1 MTSTINQSSDA
12 TPAYR
17 GYRLQ
22 ALYTL
27 YRVLNQEGP
36 SRKFQPE
43 GSEDL
48 AIYDSEH
55 RLLEIIQVKQR
66 SSSLSLS
73 SFKPEKPN
81 SFFYRAS
88 AELERNPNL
97 LITLVA
103 FGAVGPELCNALK
116 NSGSDR
122 TNVAGKIENYG
133 HLTKAKVTE
142 VIDKA
147 ILQPVDESD
156 LTAKVHTTLKE
167 SLPGVDPE
175 SAFDLLMRWLYDCA
189 ENQTIVTRA
198 TVIDRINRVGEFVV
212 ARAAYHMEWFTSI
225 IPLEDT
231 LTEAVSHRDALAN
244 EFYQGISARYDHI
257 LADLDVIRDQKLSAI
272 DGAFR
277 KHRIVIVHAASGQG
291 KTTLAYRYLRDFF
304 PSQWRFRVTSMGSR
318 EQVLRAAFAI
328 AKHADAIGIPIAVY
342 VDVAPRNTEWLELVR
357 QLAGHPKVQVL
368 VTIREE
374 DWRRTNVSDAEMPFV
389 GVELDFD
396 RTEAHAIYQALTSK
410 LTPTNTLDFDEAW
423 AKFGETGPLMEFIH
437 LVTQGT
443 SLRVRLKQQVTNL
456 QNEVRIG
463 RLHPS
468 ELILLRLVAVASAF
482 EARLCLLPLVQ
493 RLKLTSPQGTLEL
506 FEKEYLLRVS
516 QNGRLLSGLHPIRS
530 AVLSELLSDSELAP
544 WRESAA
550 DCLPFIEED
559 DVESFLLYAFS
570 RRRKELDQLLAALGN
585 YEPTSWTAIIGCI
598 RSLIWLGVA
607 EYIETNQDVIRDAAE
622 QVGRPGWANFLD
634 FDLTSSSHENIAK
647 NWWRDTTLVP
657 QEGQKLLEELQ
668 ARQSDKNEVF
678 TRVKQ
683 WLSHRNEQPEIP
695 VDEQK
700 WEGCAESVFWLQHLG
715 IVWPV
720 KAWLPQG
727 ALDAAFQ
734 SLSIAAIANLAFAL
748 AESRQF
754 EGWLNENRPSCLERF
769 RRELLSVRLEDN
781 GETVAT
787 HFVYDMDRFDETS
800 SASEAKKVAV
810 PQKGFDRQTLQRIEL
825 LRKLLPDR
833 ERFSGKGYGHLFW
846 EGFLDFDPSEKSGIA
861 RKQLTIRWLTSV
873 NSLLGGLGNQQF
885 RPKSW
890 QDYANQIMALRENVL
905 NCFGNLEKALEKHFR
920 RSVPTPIWESEVD
933 SESWRACKS
942 MLNTSPMLPINAVDE
957 WGFVSESS
965 SREAAEEE
973 FNRRSLVD
981 RNGLALQKYQPH
993 LKAFGEYTRTLS
1005 NFFHQSETAMI
1016 LQPWLG
1022 KGVNQAKV
1030 SEIAEQNG
1038 LKINSARLATINLA
1052 DSIKNLSAFHQAIRP
1067 VLAPFYANQS
1077 LDQLDRS
1084 EFEVFQRIWSIW
1096 YFFAAHPEKVMQNA
1110 STECGRHAAAV
1121 MMKTRLRLRD
1131 RLRGKA
1137 FQSARVSIASESI
1150 SWDDQ
1155 PALWLTV
1162 DVDLPW
1168 EVYPALDFVVSALR
1182 NAATVGEQ
1190 EFRRQL
1196 LGFHWPY
1203 VAIVP
1208 LVRDRYTLPI
1218 AWRINLAI
1226 LLQSDQANSLKW
1238 WNLVQQPIPA
1248 HALAQLK
1255 LQAWDLQ
1262 DLSIGTK
1269 LQEAVLGLFLIAS
1282 HIRDLR
1288 RLVEPDDIDELGSDI
1303 FQGYLTRLSTK
1314 LVQALALAQ
1323 GAYNELS
1330 TALLSSP
1337 TSDIESS
1344 VPLGEA
1350 AQLLIELNGLI
1361 LPSEDFTGEMN
1372 LTLDGLCEWAGRLE
1386 QAQQRALFC
1395 SLGWTGYVI
1404 ERSR

>member
-1 MTSTINQSSDA
+1 MTSIINQSSDA

-27 YRVLNQEGP
+27 YRILNQEGP
-36 SRKFQPE
+36 PRIFQPE

-48 AIYDSEH
+48 AIYDGEH
-55 RLLEIIQVKQR
+55 HLLEIIQVKQR

-88 AELERNPNL
+88 SELEKNPNV
-97 LITLVA
+97 LIKIVA
-103 FGAVGPELCNALK
+103 FGSVGPELGKALE

-122 TNVAGKIENYG
+122 TNVVAKIENYG
-133 HLTKAKVTE
+133 HLSQTKAAE
-142 VIDKA
+142 VMDKT
-147 ILQPVDESD
+147 ILLSVDESD

-189 ENQTIVTRA
+189 ENRTLVTRA
-198 TVIDRINRVGEFVV
+198 TVIERINKVGEFVV
-212 ARAAYHMEWFTSI
+212 ARALYHMEWFTSI

-231 LTEAVSHRDALAN
+231 VTEALSHRDALAH
-244 EFYQGISARYDHI
+244 EFYQGISARYDHV
-257 LADLDVIRDQKLSAI
+257 LADLDVIRVQKLSAI
-272 DGAFR
+272 SAAFH

-304 PSQWRFRVTSMGSR
+304 PSQWRFRVMSMESR
-318 EQVLRAAFAI
+318 EHVLRAAFAI

-357 QLAGHPKVQVL
+357 QLAGHPNVQVL

-374 DWRRTNVSDAEMPFV
+374 DWRRTNVSNAEVPFV

-396 RTEAHAIYQALTSK
+396 RSEAHDIYDALTSK
-410 LTPTNTLDFDEAW
+410 LASKNALDFDEAW

-443 SLRVRLKQQVTNL
+443 SLRARLKQQVTHL

-493 RLKLTSPQGTLEL
+493 HLKLTSPQGTLEL

-530 AVLSELLSDSELAP
+530 AILSDLLSDSELAP
-544 WRESAA
+544 WRESAS

-570 RRRKELDQLLAALGN
+570 RRRKELDQLLAALDN
-585 YEPTSWTAIIGCI
+585 YEPRSWTAIVGCI

-607 EYIETNQDVIRDAAE
+607 EYIEANQEVIRDAAE
-622 QVGRPGWANFLD
+622 QVGRPGWAHFLD
-634 FDLTSSSHENIAK
+634 FDLTSSSHEDIAK

-683 WLSHRNEQPEIP
+683 WLSDRNEQPEIP

-720 KAWLPQG
+720 KEWLPPG
-727 ALDAAFQ
+727 ALDAALQ
-734 SLSIAAIANLAFAL
+734 SLSIEAIANLAFAL
-748 AESRQF
+748 AESGQF
-754 EGWLNENRPSCLERF
+754 EAWLNENRPLCLERF
-769 RRELLSVRLEDN
+769 RRELLSVRLNDN

-787 HFVYDMDRFDETS
+787 HFIYDMDRDETS

-810 PQKGFDRQTLQRIEL
+810 SKKGFDGQTLQRIEL

-873 NSLLGGLGNQQF
+873 NALLGGLGNQQF

-890 QDYANQIMALRENVL
+890 QDYANQIMALRETVL
-905 NCFGNLEKALEKHFR
+905 NCFDNLEKALEKHFR
-920 RSVPTPIWESEVD
+920 RGVPTPIWESEVD

-942 MLNTSPMLPINAVDE
+942 MLNASPMLPINAVDE

-973 FNRRSLVD
+973 SSRRSIVN
-981 RNGLALQKYQPH
+981 RNDLALQKSQPH

-1022 KGVNQAKV
+1022 KGVDHSKV

-1052 DSIKNLSAFHQAIRP
+1052 DSIKNLSAFHQAIRR

-1077 LDQLDRS
+1077 LDQLDKAES
-1084 EFEVFQRIWSIW
+1084 EVFLRIWSIW
-1096 YFFAAHPEKVMQNA
+1096 YFFASHPEIVMNKA
-1110 STECGRHAAAV
+1110 SVECGRQAATV
-1121 MMKTRLRLRD
+1121 MMKTRLKLRD
-1131 RLRGKA
+1131 RFRSKA
-1137 FQSARVSIASESI
+1137 FQSARVSVASESI
-1150 SWDDQ
+1150 SWDHQ

-1168 EVYPALDFVVSALR
+1168 DVYQALDSVVSALR
-1182 NAATVGEQ
+1182 NAATVGEK
-1190 EFRRQL
+1190 EFRSHL

-1203 VAIVP
+1203 IAIVP
-1208 LVRDRYTLPI
+1208 LVRGRYTTPI
-1218 AWRINLAI
+1218 AWRINLAV
-1226 LLQSDQANSLKW
+1226 LLQSDQANGLKW
-1238 WNLVQQPIPA
+1238 WNLVQQPVPA
-1248 HALAQLK
+1248 HALEQLK
-1255 LQAWDLQ
+1255 LQAWDLP

-1269 LQEAVLGLFLIAS
+1269 LQEAVLGLFLIVA

-1288 RLVEPDDIDELGSDI
+1288 RLVEPDDLDELGSDI
-1303 FQGYLTRLSTK
+1303 FQAYLIRLSTK
-1314 LVQALALAQ
+1314 LVQALELAQ

-1337 TSDIESS
+1337 TSDIERSI
-1344 VPLGEA
+1344 PLGEA

-1361 LPSEDFTGEMN
+1361 LPSEDFTGELN
-1372 LTLDGLCEWAGRLE
+1372 LTLDELREWADRLE
-1386 QAQQRALFC
+1386 QAQQRALLC
-1395 SLGWTGYVI
+1395 SLDWTGYVI
-1404 ERSR
+1404 ERST